1 MSETLRSKER
11 VFVMPA
17 SIAGD
22 LGPFVIDG
30 AGVTTTSAEAARDAN
45 VQLLIEI
52 REGLGPIPSTEEPTH
67 LIEPNTGYRG
77 PRTRPG
83 W

>member
-22 LGPFVIDG
+22 LGPFVVDG
-30 AGVTTTSAEAARDAN
+30 TGVITTSAEAARGAN
-45 VQLLIEI
+45 IQLLIETK
-52 REGLGPIPSTEEPTH
+52 EGLGPIPNTEEPAH
-67 LIEPNTGYRG
+67 LIEPSTG
-77 PRTRPG
+77 
-83 W
+83 